1 MNALKIAATGMLAQ
15 EKNVN
20 VISNNVANVNTTA
33 YKRQRV
39 SFSDLMYMNDVLPG
53 ANTSNAGNIAPTG
66 VQSGLGVKVA
76 GTYKVFTQG
85 TLQKTDAPFDM
96 SIQGRGF
103 FRVTMPDGTNAYTRD
118 GSFDVDEAGQLVNK
132 QGYPVDPNITIPT
145 TTVDVSISADGTITG
160 KVNDTLTNFG
170 QITTVMFQNEVGL
183 ENIGN
188 NLYKQTDASGV
199 ATDVIAGEQGAG
211 TILHKHLEGSN
222 VNAIEG
228 VTDLISAQR
237 AYELNSRIISTAD
250 EMMNAVN
257 QIR

>member
-20 VISNNVANVNTTA
+20 IISNNVANVNTTS
-33 YKRQRV
+33 YKRQRI
-39 SFSDLMYMNDVLPG
+39 SFSDLMYMNDVTPG
-53 ANTSNAGNIAPTG
+53 SATSNAGNLAPSG
-66 VQSGLGVKVA
+66 VQSGLGVKVGA
-76 GTYKVFTQG
+76 TYKVFTQG
-85 TLQKTDAPFDM
+85 TMLKTDAPFDM

-103 FRVTMPDGTNAYTRD
+103 FRVTLPDGTNAYTRD
-118 GSFDVDEAGQLVNK
+118 GSFETDETGQLVTK
-132 QGYPVDPNITIPT
+132 QGYPLDPNITIPI
-145 TTVDVSISADGTITG
+145 DAIDLSIAEDGTVTG

-170 QITTVMFQNEVGL
+170 QVTTVMFQNEVGL

-188 NLYKQTDASGV
+188 NQYKETEASGTPV
-199 ATDVIAGEQGAG
+199 DVTPGEDGAG
-211 TILHKHLEGSN
+211 TILQKHLEGSN

-228 VTDLISAQR
+228 VTDLIAAQR

-257 QIR
+257 QMR